1 MAKSIG
7 NCTYSE
13 NNIGICVDMHAANK
27 ATKRTRYP
35 TPTVDDL
42 LVKLKESH
50 FFTKLDKASAFHPIE
65 LGQDSQFIT
74 GFQSGTRIKC
84 FKRLIFGV
92 NSAAEELQHALQTIL
107 ADIPGATNIADDIL
121 IFTQNAKPETRP
133 SKDTSNTRNAN
144 SRK

>member
-65 LGQDSQFIT
+65 LDQGSRFII

-92 NSAAEELQHALQTIL
+92 NSSAEELQHALQTIL
-107 ADIPGATNIADDIL
+107 ADIPGVL